1 MDKENRMNLKAKA
14 YILEEKTAAQQK
26 LADRVALLESKG
38 EQAVAVT
45 RDTIVK
51 KLKADV
57 RKANRRLAAVAAR
70 EQLIAG
76 KAQAKTEKAAAEKE
90 KKAEGASKGRKK
102 GEQQPP
108 AKAGKKAKKAAK

>member
-1 MDKENRMNLKAKA
+1 MTIKAKA
-14 YILEEKTAAQQK
+14 YILEEKTTAQQK
-26 LADRVALLESKG
+26 LANRIALLESKG
-38 EQAVAVT
+38 EQAAAVT

-76 KAQAKTEKAAAEKE
+76 KAEAKAEKAVAKKE
-90 KKAEGASKGRKK
+90 KKAAGASKGRKK
-102 GEQQPP
+102 EEPQPA